1 MPAIEG
7 VNPQDLW
14 TFFYVLIA
22 IFGVIIIV
30 DKVGDIVKKHRK
42 NAEMPCEEKAR
53 EMGEKIERVEERV
66 NKHSEEIETINDR
79 LSDDNRRLNNL
90 ESKHV
95 DISEAISVLCKGQ
108 LCMIEHALH
117 NGNAE
122 QMSQARDEL
131 LNYLSRV

>member
-7 VNPQDLW
+7 INPQDLW

-30 DKVGDIVKKHRK
+30 DKVADIIKKHRK
-42 NAEMPCEEKAR
+42 SAEMPCEERAHKI
-53 EMGEKIERVEERV
+53 GEKIEQVESRV
-66 NKHSEEIETINDR
+66 NKQADEIDVINER
-79 LSDDNRRLNNL
+79 LSNDNRRLNNL
-90 ESKHV
+90 ESKTI

-108 LCMIEHALH
+108 LSMIEHMLH